1 MKKRFSVII
10 VHRNGAD
17 MLLNTLSALV
27 RAWDGARDE
36 VFLVDNGS
44 SDNSLERVAAA
55 FPQAIIIRN
64 RCNNGFARANNQAI
78 ARAKGEF
85 ILLLNSDAVIAADV
99 LKRFEADFRR
109 DAHIGAITGQLQD
122 AAGGL
127 QRSCGNLPT
136 ALNELGLGFLKRK
149 PVLVERD
156 GLIET
161 ETLVGAC
168 MAVRDAAIQEA
179 GSLDNDFFFYGED
192 IEWSHRL
199 RQHGWKVVVDPA
211 ARITHIK
218 GGATRGKR
226 RGAQIEMLRARLQ
239 FYQKTMS
246 APLAL
251 FVTLFRFL
259 RLFINALVNLAATLL
274 TLGLRTQT
282 REKTINYFVQLAWL
296 VMGKPEHWGLPDKC
310 PRGSDPTMTSENSPR
325 Q

>member
-1 MKKRFSVII
+1 
-10 VHRNGAD
+10 
-17 MLLNTLSALV
+17 MLLNTLSALT
-27 RAWDGARDE
+27 RAWDAKRDE

-44 SDNSLERVAAA
+44 TDDSLERVAAA
-55 FPQAIIIRN
+55 FPQTIIIRN

-78 ARAKGEF
+78 ARASGEF

-99 LKRFEADFRR
+99 LERFAADFRR
-109 DAHIGAITGQLQD
+109 DPRIGAITGQLQD

-127 QRSCGNLPT
+127 QRSCGALPT

-149 PVLVERD
+149 PVMVEHD
-156 GLIET
+156 GLVET

-192 IEWSHRL
+192 IEWSYRL
-199 RQHGWKVVVDPA
+199 RRHGWKVVVDPA

-239 FYQKTMS
+239 FYRKTMS

-251 FVTLFRFL
+251 FVTLFRVL
-259 RLFINALVNLAATLL
+259 RLFINSLVNLAAMIL
-274 TLGLRTQT
+274 TLGLLAKT
-282 REKTINYFVQLAWL
+282 REKTIIYFLQLAWL
-296 VMGKPEHWGLPDKC
+296 ALGKPEHWGLPDKC
-310 PRGSDPTMTSENSPR
+310 PRGIDPTMASEERAQVSE
-325 Q
+325 

>member
-17 MLLNTLSALV
+17 MLLSALSALV

-44 SDNSLERVAAA
+44 RDDSLERVAAA
-55 FPQAIIIRN
+55 FPQTIIIRN

-78 ARAKGEF
+78 ARAQGEF

-99 LKRFEADFRR
+99 LERFEADFRR
-109 DAHIGAITGQLQD
+109 DPRLGAITGQLQD

-127 QRSCGNLPT
+127 QRSCGPLPT
-136 ALNELGLGFLKRK
+136 ALNELGLGFLKKK
-149 PVLVERD
+149 PVPIERD

-168 MAVRDAAIQEA
+168 MAVRNAAIQEA

-192 IEWSHRL
+192 IEWSYRL
-199 RQHGWKVVVDPA
+199 RKHGWKVMVDPA

-239 FYQKTMS
+239 FYRKTMS
-246 APLAL
+246 SPLAL
-251 FVTLFRFL
+251 FVTIFRVL
-259 RLFINALVNLAATLL
+259 RLLVNTLVNLLATIL
-274 TLGLRTQT
+274 TLGLLTKT
-282 REKTINYFVQLAWL
+282 REKTIIYSLQLAWL
-296 VMGKPEHWGLPDKC
+296 ALGRPEHWGLPDKC
-310 PRGSDPTMTSENSPR
+310 PRGIDPSMTSE
-325 Q
+325 

>member
-17 MLLNTLSALV
+17 MLLNTLSALT

-44 SDNSLERVAAA
+44 TDDSLERVAAA
-55 FPQAIIIRN
+55 FPQTIIIRN

-78 ARAKGEF
+78 ARASGEF

-99 LKRFEADFRR
+99 LERFAADFRR
-109 DAHIGAITGQLQD
+109 DPRIGAITGQLQD

-127 QRSCGNLPT
+127 QRSCGSLPT

-149 PVLVERD
+149 PIMVEHD

-168 MAVRDAAIQEA
+168 MAVRDAAIQAA

-192 IEWSHRL
+192 IEWSYRL

-239 FYQKTMS
+239 FYRKTMS

-251 FVTLFRFL
+251 FVTLFRVL
-259 RLFINALVNLAATLL
+259 RLFINSLVNLAAMIL
-274 TLGLRTQT
+274 TLGLLAKT
-282 REKTINYFVQLAWL
+282 REKTIIYFLQLAWL
-296 VMGKPEHWGLPDKC
+296 ALGRPEHWGLPDKC
-310 PRGSDPTMTSENSPR
+310 PRGIDPTMASE
-325 Q
+325 